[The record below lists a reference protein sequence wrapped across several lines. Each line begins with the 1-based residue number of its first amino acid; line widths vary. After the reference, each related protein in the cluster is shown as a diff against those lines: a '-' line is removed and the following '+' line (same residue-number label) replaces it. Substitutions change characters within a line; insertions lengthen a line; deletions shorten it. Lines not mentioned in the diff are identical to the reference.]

1 MSIESEKRTRASIF
15 RFSLREMVLL
25 VAVVALAVSHS
36 MTSLRLRT
44 VSEENRLLRQEVN
57 RFPLDDESLLH
68 VAALQ
73 STDNLTWRWRLHVPE
88 SGTFVLRTENAN
100 LPESGLPTK
109 LGYVGDELPKGDV
122 YVTVTVQKD
131 RDQRWTVVTL
141 IPAPK
146 MKSRFFIP
154 QSNASWLEQR
164 ASFGVRQMGMD
175 GIKSIPRGEVGVL
188 LRVRKSKIVANG
200 VTVDMN
206 PTDGVMVWI
215 EEKLCSATSSA
226 R

>member
-1 MSIESEKRTRASIF
+1 MSKELDIQPRANTF
-15 RFSLREMVLL
+15 RFSLRGLVLL
-25 VAVVALAVSHS
+25 TAIVALAVSHFIAS
-36 MTSLRLRT
+36 ARLKT

-57 RFPLDDESLLH
+57 RYPLQDESLLH

-73 STDNLTWRWRLHVPE
+73 STDNLAWRWRLHVPAN
-88 SGTFVLRTENAN
+88 GRFVLRTEFAN

-122 YVTVTVQKD
+122 FVTVSVEKD

-141 IPAPK
+141 VPSPK
-146 MKSRFFIP
+146 VKSRFFIP
-154 QSNASWLEQR
+154 ASNSTWIEQR

-175 GIKSIPRGEVGVL
+175 GVKAIPRGEVAVL
-188 LRVRKSKIVANG
+188 LRARKSKIVANG

-206 PTDGVMVWI
+206 PTDGVMVWV
-215 EEKLCSATSSA
+215 EDQ
-226 R
+226 